1 MGGERE
7 RINRCKEQTPREER
21 KKVEN
26 QMRNR
31 YRAESK
37 DGKGAKMDLL
47 GFGWLLLDRFLC
59 AHVCEIRAILSF
71 PIKAPLATYANIF
84 MHS

>member
-1 MGGERE
+1 MSGGRE

-21 KKVEN
+21 KKVKN

-59 AHVCEIRAILSF
+59 VRMCV
-71 PIKAPLATYANIF
+71 
-84 MHS
+84 